1 MSPWLRTTHFSQHK
15 VSNVVVQMC
24 LYVWLMELHQCSS
37 CVLFLRD
44 LQKEVWV
51 WGGLYKAVSICCCHI
66 IHLLIC
72 LFAFAPREQFSGNA

>member
-1 MSPWLRTTHFSQHK
+1 MSPWLRTTHFPQHK

-44 LQKEVWV
+44 LRKEVWV
-51 WGGLYKAVSICCCHI
+51 WGLYKAVSICCCHI

-72 LFAFAPREQFSGNA
+72 LFAFAPPREQFSGNA